1 MTDSVVS
8 FNRLSCFALIIIL
21 SHYNLKVIFIITI
34 PQKSYISNYVEL
46 YMSYYS
52 SKIKTIFMPYE
63 LHLKVNPTQ
72 VHVEGSLEPLS
83 KKNFI

>member
-1 MTDSVVS
+1 
-8 FNRLSCFALIIIL
+8 
-21 SHYNLKVIFIITI
+21 
-34 PQKSYISNYVEL
+34 
-46 YMSYYS
+46 MSYYS

>member
-1 MTDSVVS
+1 
-8 FNRLSCFALIIIL
+8 
-21 SHYNLKVIFIITI
+21 
-34 PQKSYISNYVEL
+34 
-46 YMSYYS
+46 MSYYS

-83 KKNFI
+83 KKTLFSFMSEPEANTIPFQSHSNKDNYLATPCISIDTNPAKYYKES

>member
-1 MTDSVVS
+1 
-8 FNRLSCFALIIIL
+8 
-21 SHYNLKVIFIITI
+21 
-34 PQKSYISNYVEL
+34 
-46 YMSYYS
+46 MSYYS

-83 KKNFI
+83 KKKLYLASCQSLRPTPFLSRVIQTRTIT